1 MAPTPSPADDK
12 PDTLLAEAA
21 ENTAATG
28 SEQAETGARPQAH
41 QRPTLALVLRLG
53 AALTLATM
61 FAMVKLG
68 HEHGLPLSHMLLVR
82 QATSIPILLVW
93 LAMTT
98 GFAVL
103 RTRRL
108 GGHFMRSL
116 YGGTGMVLNF
126 LAPILLPLAVST
138 TFSFTAPIFAVILSA
153 VVLHEHVGKW
163 RWMAVLLG
171 FAGVLLVAGPGGAG
185 IPLIGACVA
194 IAAAFMVAVVSIQI
208 RDLAQTENSVVI
220 VLYFSL
226 FTSPLLLIWSFFD
239 GWTSDPVD
247 FALLIGIGVSGTLAQ
262 VLLTLALR
270 FGQVASVIVMD
281 YFSLIAAAFYGWYL
295 FDNLPPASLWLGAP
309 LIIAAGVIIVV
320 REQILRRM
328 RMRTLEL

>member
-1 MAPTPSPADDK
+1 MV
-12 PDTLLAEAA
+12 LA
-21 ENTAATG
+21 
-28 SEQAETGARPQAH
+28 R

-61 FAMVKLG
+61 FALVKLAS
-68 HEHGLPLSHMLLVR
+68 EHGIALSHMLLIR
-82 QATSIPILLVW
+82 QAASIPILCLW
-93 LAMTT
+93 LALTS
-98 GFAVL
+98 GFSVM
-103 RTRRL
+103 RTQRL
-108 GGHFMRSL
+108 GKHFMRSL
-116 YGGTGMVLNF
+116 YGVTGMVLNF

-153 VVLHEHVGKW
+153 LVLREHVGRW
-163 RWMAVLLG
+163 RWAAVLLG
-171 FAGVLLVAGPGGAG
+171 FAGVLVVASPAGGAEIPMTGALVA
-185 IPLIGACVA
+185 IG
-194 IAAAFMVAVVSIQI
+194 AAFMVALVSIQI

-226 FTSPLLLIWSFFD
+226 FTVPLLFVWSLFD
-239 GWTSDPVD
+239 GWTSDPAD
-247 FALLIGIGVSGTLAQ
+247 IALLIGIGVAGTLAQ

-281 YFSLIAAAFYGWYL
+281 YVSLIAASFYGWYL

-320 REQILRRM
+320 REQILRRR
-328 RMRTLEL
+328 RMRTLEP

>member
-1 MAPTPSPADDK
+1 MV
-12 PDTLLAEAA
+12 LA
-21 ENTAATG
+21 
-28 SEQAETGARPQAH
+28 R

-61 FAMVKLG
+61 FALVKLAS
-68 HEHGLPLSHMLLVR
+68 EHGIALSHMLLIR
-82 QATSIPILLVW
+82 QAASIPILCLW
-93 LAMTT
+93 LALTS
-98 GFAVL
+98 GFSVM
-103 RTRRL
+103 RTQRL

-116 YGGTGMVLNF
+116 YGVTGMVLNF

-153 VVLHEHVGKW
+153 LVLREHVGRW
-163 RWMAVLLG
+163 RWAAVLLG
-171 FAGVLLVAGPGGAG
+171 FAGVLVVASPAGGAEIPMTGALVA
-185 IPLIGACVA
+185 IG
-194 IAAAFMVAVVSIQI
+194 AAFMVALVSIQI

-226 FTSPLLLIWSFFD
+226 FTVPLLFVWSLFD
-239 GWTSDPVD
+239 GWTSDPAD
-247 FALLIGIGVSGTLAQ
+247 IALLIGIGVAGTLAQ

-281 YFSLIAAAFYGWYL
+281 YVSLIAASFYGWYL

-320 REQILRRM
+320 REQILRRR
-328 RMRTLEL
+328 RMRTLEP

>member
-1 MAPTPSPADDK
+1 MAKTPSPAAA
-12 PDTLLAEAA
+12 PVGEAA
-21 ENTAATG
+21 ESTRAAGT
-28 SEQAETGARPQAH
+28 EQPATVLAR

-61 FAMVKLG
+61 FALVKLAS
-68 HEHGLPLSHMLLVR
+68 EHGIALSHMLLIR
-82 QATSIPILLVW
+82 QAASIPILCLW
-93 LAMTT
+93 LALTS
-98 GFAVL
+98 GFGVM
-103 RTRRL
+103 RTQRL

-116 YGGTGMVLNF
+116 YGVTGMVLNF

-153 VVLHEHVGKW
+153 LVLREHVGRW
-163 RWMAVLLG
+163 RWAAVLLG
-171 FAGVLLVAGPGGAG
+171 FAGVLVVASPAGGAEIPMTGALVA
-185 IPLIGACVA
+185 IG
-194 IAAAFMVAVVSIQI
+194 AAFMVALVSIQI

-226 FTSPLLLIWSFFD
+226 FTVPLLFVWSLFD
-239 GWTSDPVD
+239 GWTSDPAD
-247 FALLIGIGVSGTLAQ
+247 IALLIGIGVAGTLAQ

-281 YFSLIAAAFYGWYL
+281 YVSLIAASYYGWYL
-295 FDNLPPASLWLGAP
+295 FNNLPPASLWLGAP

-320 REQILRRM
+320 REQILRRR
-328 RMRTLEL
+328 RMRTLEP

>member
-1 MAPTPSPADDK
+1 MAQTPSPAAA
-12 PDTLLAEAA
+12 PVGEAA
-21 ENTAATG
+21 ENTRAAGT
-28 SEQAETGARPQAH
+28 EQPAMVLAR

-61 FAMVKLG
+61 FALVKLAS
-68 HEHGLPLSHMLLVR
+68 EHGIALSHMLLIR
-82 QATSIPILLVW
+82 QAASIPILCLW
-93 LAMTT
+93 LALTS
-98 GFAVL
+98 GFGVM
-103 RTRRL
+103 RTQRL

-116 YGGTGMVLNF
+116 YGVTGMVLNF

-153 VVLHEHVGKW
+153 LVLREHVGRW
-163 RWMAVLLG
+163 RWAAVLLG
-171 FAGVLLVAGPGGAG
+171 FAGVLVVASPAGGAEIPMTGALVA
-185 IPLIGACVA
+185 IG
-194 IAAAFMVAVVSIQI
+194 AAFMVALVSIQI

-226 FTSPLLLIWSFFD
+226 FTVPLLFVWSLFD
-239 GWTSDPVD
+239 GWTSDPAD
-247 FALLIGIGVSGTLAQ
+247 IALLIGIGVAGTLAQ

-281 YFSLIAAAFYGWYL
+281 YVSLIAASYYGWYL
-295 FDNLPPASLWLGAP
+295 FNNLPPASLWLGAP

-320 REQILRRM
+320 REQILRRR
-328 RMRTLEL
+328 RMRTLEP

>member
-1 MAPTPSPADDK
+1 MAQTPSPGDALTGHD
-12 PDTLLAEAA
+12 A
-21 ENTAATG
+21 ENTDASGPQHAG
-28 SEQAETGARPQAH
+28 SGRAPLAR

-61 FAMVKLG
+61 FALVKLG
-68 HEHGLPLSHMLLVR
+68 HEHGLPLSHMLLIR
-82 QATSIPILLVW
+82 QAASIPILCAW
-93 LAMTT
+93 LALTT
-98 GFAVL
+98 GFAVM

-108 GGHFMRSL
+108 GAHVMRSV

-153 VVLHEHVGKW
+153 LVLREHVGKW

-171 FAGVLLVAGPGGAG
+171 FAGVLVVAGPGGSQ
-185 IPLIGACVA
+185 IPLTGALVA
-194 IAAAFMVAVVSIQI
+194 IGAAFMVALVSIQI

-220 VLYFSL
+220 VLYFAL
-226 FTSPLLLIWSFFD
+226 FTLPFLFAWSLFD

-247 FALLIGIGVSGTLAQ
+247 LAILIAIGVAGTLAQ

-281 YFSLIAAAFYGWYL
+281 YVSLIAAAFYGWYL
-295 FDNLPPASLWLGAP
+295 FANLPPASLWLGAP

-320 REQILRRM
+320 REQVLRR
-328 RMRTLEL
+328 RRIRTLEP

>member
-1 MAPTPSPADDK
+1 MAKTPSPAAA
-12 PDTLLAEAA
+12 PVGEAA
-21 ENTAATG
+21 ENTRAAGT
-28 SEQAETGARPQAH
+28 EQPAMVLAR

-61 FAMVKLG
+61 FALVKLAS
-68 HEHGLPLSHMLLVR
+68 EHGIALSHMLLIR
-82 QATSIPILLVW
+82 QAASIPILCLW
-93 LAMTT
+93 LALTS
-98 GFAVL
+98 GFGVM
-103 RTRRL
+103 RTQRL

-116 YGGTGMVLNF
+116 YGVTGMVLNF

-153 VVLHEHVGKW
+153 LVLREHVGRW
-163 RWMAVLLG
+163 RWAAVLLG
-171 FAGVLLVAGPGGAG
+171 FAGVLVVASPAGGAEIPMTGALVA
-185 IPLIGACVA
+185 IG
-194 IAAAFMVAVVSIQI
+194 AAFMVALVSIQI

-226 FTSPLLLIWSFFD
+226 FTVPLLFVWSLFD
-239 GWTSDPVD
+239 GWTSDPAD
-247 FALLIGIGVSGTLAQ
+247 IALLIGIGVAGTLAQ

-281 YFSLIAAAFYGWYL
+281 YVSLIAASYYGWYL
-295 FDNLPPASLWLGAP
+295 FNNLPPASLWLGAP

-320 REQILRRM
+320 REQILRRR
-328 RMRTLEL
+328 RMRTLEP

>member
-1 MAPTPSPADDK
+1 MV
-12 PDTLLAEAA
+12 LA
-21 ENTAATG
+21 
-28 SEQAETGARPQAH
+28 R

-61 FAMVKLG
+61 FALVKLAS
-68 HEHGLPLSHMLLVR
+68 EHGIALSHMLLIR
-82 QATSIPILLVW
+82 QAASIPILCLW
-93 LAMTT
+93 LALTS
-98 GFAVL
+98 GFGVM
-103 RTRRL
+103 RTQRL

-116 YGGTGMVLNF
+116 YGVTGMVLNF

-153 VVLHEHVGKW
+153 LVLREHVGRW
-163 RWMAVLLG
+163 RWAAVLLG
-171 FAGVLLVAGPGGAG
+171 FAGVLVVASPAGGAEIPMTGALVA
-185 IPLIGACVA
+185 IG
-194 IAAAFMVAVVSIQI
+194 AAFMVALVSIQI
-208 RDLAQTENSVVI
+208 RDLAQTEDSVVI

-226 FTSPLLLIWSFFD
+226 FTVPLLFVWSLFD
-239 GWTSDPVD
+239 GWTSDPAD
-247 FALLIGIGVSGTLAQ
+247 IALLIGIGVAGTLAQ

-281 YFSLIAAAFYGWYL
+281 YVSLIAASFYGWYL

-320 REQILRRM
+320 REQILRRR
-328 RMRTLEL
+328 RMRTLEP

>member
-1 MAPTPSPADDK
+1 MPQTPSPADTPTGQDAEDVEGGPPGRDAPGK
-12 PDTLLAEAA
+12 PALA
-21 ENTAATG
+21 
-28 SEQAETGARPQAH
+28 R

-61 FAMVKLG
+61 FALVKLG
-68 HEHGLPLSHMLLVR
+68 HEHGLPLSHMLLIR
-82 QATSIPILLVW
+82 QAASIPLLCTW
-93 LAMTT
+93 LALTT
-98 GFAVL
+98 GFAVM
-103 RTRRL
+103 RTNRL
-108 GGHFMRSL
+108 GAHVMRSV

-171 FAGVLLVAGPGGAG
+171 FAGVLVVAGPGGAQ
-185 IPLIGACVA
+185 IPLTGALVA
-194 IAAAFMVAVVSIQI
+194 IGAAFMVALVSIQI

-220 VLYFSL
+220 VLYFAL
-226 FTSPLLLIWSFFD
+226 FTIPILFVWSLFD
-239 GWTSDPVD
+239 GWTSDPAD
-247 FALLIGIGVSGTLAQ
+247 LAILIGIGVAGTLAQ

-281 YFSLIAAAFYGWYL
+281 YVSLIAAAFYGWSL
-295 FDNLPPASLWLGAP
+295 FGNLPPASLWLGAP
-309 LIIAAGVIIVV
+309 LIIAAGVVIVV
-320 REQILRRM
+320 REQILRR
-328 RMRTLEL
+328 RRIRNLEP

>member
-1 MAPTPSPADDK
+1 MAKTPSPAAL
-12 PDTLLAEAA
+12 PVGEAA
-21 ENTAATG
+21 ENTRATG
-28 SEQAETGARPQAH
+28 TEQPGPVLAR
-41 QRPTLALVLRLG
+41 QRPTLALLLRLG

-61 FAMVKLG
+61 FALVKLG
-68 HEHGLPLSHMLLVR
+68 HEQGLALSHMLLIR
-82 QATSIPILLVW
+82 QAASIPILCAW
-93 LAMTT
+93 LALTT
-98 GFAVL
+98 GFGVM

-108 GGHFMRSL
+108 GGHFKRSL
-116 YGGTGMVLNF
+116 YGVTGMVLNF

-153 VVLHEHVGKW
+153 LVLREHVGRW
-163 RWMAVLLG
+163 RWAAVLLG
-171 FAGVLLVAGPGGAG
+171 FAGVVVVASPGGGAEIPATGALVA
-185 IPLIGACVA
+185 IG
-194 IAAAFMVAVVSIQI
+194 AAFMVALVSIQI

-226 FTSPLLLIWSFFD
+226 FTVPLLFVWSLFD
-239 GWTSDPVD
+239 GWTGNPAD
-247 FALLIGIGVSGTLAQ
+247 FAILIGIGVAGTLAQ

-281 YFSLIAAAFYGWYL
+281 YVSLIAAAFYGWYL

-320 REQILRRM
+320 REQILRRR
-328 RMRTLEL
+328 RMRTVEP

>member
-1 MAPTPSPADDK
+1 MV
-12 PDTLLAEAA
+12 LA
-21 ENTAATG
+21 
-28 SEQAETGARPQAH
+28 R

-61 FAMVKLG
+61 FALVKLAS
-68 HEHGLPLSHMLLVR
+68 EHGIALSHMLLIR
-82 QATSIPILLVW
+82 QAASIPILCLW
-93 LAMTT
+93 LALTS
-98 GFAVL
+98 GFGVM
-103 RTRRL
+103 RTQRL

-116 YGGTGMVLNF
+116 YGVTGMVLNF

-153 VVLHEHVGKW
+153 LVLREHVGRW
-163 RWMAVLLG
+163 RWAAVLLG
-171 FAGVLLVAGPGGAG
+171 FAGVLVVASPAGGAEIPMTGALVA
-185 IPLIGACVA
+185 IG
-194 IAAAFMVAVVSIQI
+194 AAFMVALVSIQI

-226 FTSPLLLIWSFFD
+226 FTVPLLFVWSLFD
-239 GWTSDPVD
+239 GWTSDPAD
-247 FALLIGIGVSGTLAQ
+247 IALLIGIGVAGTLAQ

-281 YFSLIAAAFYGWYL
+281 YVSLIAASYYGWYL
-295 FDNLPPASLWLGAP
+295 FNNLPPASLWLGAP

-320 REQILRRM
+320 REQILRRR
-328 RMRTLEL
+328 RMRTLEP